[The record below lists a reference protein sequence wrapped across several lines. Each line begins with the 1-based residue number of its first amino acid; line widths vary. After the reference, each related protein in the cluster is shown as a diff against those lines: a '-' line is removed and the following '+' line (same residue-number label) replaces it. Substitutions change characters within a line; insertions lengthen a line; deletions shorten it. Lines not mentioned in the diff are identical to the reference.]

1 MAAPSGLNMA
11 MLDDT
16 QLEDAVKDLL
26 LDICE
31 VMYRKG
37 YDYVSVGAMMRL
49 VGVPAERAGKHD
61 SEYFQLDDDFRA
73 MLTNR
78 KSSARNKNN
87 KKIPSVA
94 AGNVTIH

>member
-1 MAAPSGLNMA
+1 
-11 MLDDT
+11 MLDET
-16 QLEDAVKDLL
+16 PLEDAVKDLL

-49 VGVPAERAGKHD
+49 VGVPGDRASKHD
-61 SEYFQLDDDFRA
+61 EAYFQLDQDFQA
-73 MLTNR
+73 MLAQR
-78 KSSARNKNN
+78 KASTRTTIESKPASA
-87 KKIPSVA
+87 A